1 MNTES
6 DDLPTLDPP
15 GTIVVLGTTA
25 VGIEAALYGRF
36 LGYDVTLI
44 AAQDVWAPRP
54 NTSSAS
60 DRIGPTFQNDWFAQH
75 WLGEQ
80 SIAHRWNDP
89 MPMLPDQCL
98 SSLACSALTAQQ
110 EGDAMVLPI
119 TIQQWIEDGL
129 QAVLE
134 TDLLRGRCFPD
145 TFLELAEQVPVIA
158 DNSEEDDAE
167 EDLEVPPDFL
177 LSLSGAPINESGD
190 NSLRCECL
198 IVADLTIAKER
209 FAFDLSADYFHQI
222 TSENSINAADEL
234 RSGWQQI
241 AKIYACLAGRDD
253 LDLYRPRR
261 V

>member
-1 MNTES
+1 MNTEF
-6 DDLPTLDPP
+6 DDFPTLDPP

-44 AAQDVWAPRP
+44 AAQDAWAPRP
-54 NTSSAS
+54 NPSLAS
-60 DRIGPTFQNDWFAQH
+60 NRIGPTFQNDWFAQH

-80 SIAHRWNDP
+80 TIGDRWNDP
-89 MPMLPDQCL
+89 MPMLPDQSL
-98 SSLACSALTAQQ
+98 SPLACSALTAQR

-119 TIQQWIEDGL
+119 TIRQWIEDGL

-145 TFLELAEQVPVIA
+145 TFLESAELSPVIA
-158 DNSEEDDAE
+158 DDSEEDDAE
-167 EDLEVPPDFL
+167 QDLDVPPDFL
-177 LSLSGAPINESGD
+177 LSLSGAPVNESGD

-198 IVADLTIAKER
+198 IVADLMIAKER

-222 TSENSINAADEL
+222 TSKNSINAADEL

-253 LDLYRPRR
+253 LDLYRPQR